1 MALGSLEVELLSA
14 ILEYVDDESPNT
26 TKSASLVNKHL
37 HATAQRIRFRRQT
50 LDLSKLGKA
59 RSHLSVLLA
68 EPDAL
73 RCIRHLTIVGNAY
86 STSLELPELQST
98 YESLARLIRDLASLR
113 GIVWRYAGP
122 IPLDIL
128 DAIHQCQPRAALK
141 VYNWCRETSGADHTD
156 PAELALAHSPA
167 LTCLQASIWN
177 SGSSGHPDLREA
189 ACKRIIANAPNLR
202 YASITT
208 GRSGCVVIMPSAAEE
223 VELAEQEEQFYTHK
237 QPSTSLKILTL
248 DGYGLSKGVIDQWG
262 RFLSFSRLESL
273 KCSRGF
279 VPDKSYFE
287 LAPTLLTSLK
297 HVSLNFSY
305 SKDADIAAA
314 ADNYLATCSP
324 LETLSLWSWMNVIS
338 LQSILKHG
346 PTLKTLQLHERES
359 THVDVPRSVLT
370 STDVADIRR
379 ACPILR
385 DFTMDIDR
393 EALDWEQ
400 EVNNQVIYAEL
411 ALFALDKLQLYF
423 NLGIAAQISGST
435 SALNDA
441 DMSPD
446 SEFYESDSGS
456 PLTEG
461 GEHHR
466 SLSAREKAMLPLR
479 TAEDTVNQAKSI
491 WGTIFKHRRTGERA
505 LDIKIGEWER
515 KMGLGYPAHW
525 VLWEQRN
532 RSFLK
537 LRPNERDDMLDEVVL
552 TCQGGLQDRLDNLR

>member
-37 HATAQRIRFRRQT
+37 HATARRIRFRRQT

-59 RSHLSVLLA
+59 RSRLSVLLA

-73 RCIRHLTIVGNAY
+73 RCIRHLTIVGNAH
-86 STSLELPELQST
+86 SPPVELPELQST
-98 YESLARLIRDLASLR
+98 YESLARLIRDLANLR
-113 GIVWRYAGP
+113 GIVWRFAGQ
-122 IPLDIL
+122 IPLNIL
-128 DAIHQCQPRAALK
+128 GAIHQCQPKAALK
-141 VYNWCRETSGADHTD
+141 IYNWCRKADGADHTN

-177 SGSSGHPDLREA
+177 SGGGGHPDLREA
-189 ACKRIIANAPNLR
+189 ACKRIIANAPNLQ

-208 GRSGCVVIMPSAAEE
+208 GRSGCVVTMPSAAEE

-237 QPSTSLKILTL
+237 RPNTSLKILTL
-248 DGYGLSKGVIDQWG
+248 DGYGLSKDIIDQWG
-262 RFLSFSRLESL
+262 RFLNFSKLESL

-346 PTLKTLQLHERES
+346 PTLKVLQLHERES

-400 EVNNQVIYAEL
+400 EVNNQTIYAEL

-423 NLGIAAQISGST
+423 NLGIAAQISRST
-435 SALNDA
+435 SALNNA

-446 SEFYESDSGS
+446 SEFDESDSGS
-456 PLTEG
+456 PFAKG
-461 GEHHR
+461 AEHHR

-479 TAEDTVNQAKSI
+479 TAEDTVSQAKSI

-525 VLWEQRN
+525 VLWEQGN
-532 RSFLK
+532 RWFLK

-552 TCQGGLQDRLDNLR
+552 TCQGGL

>member
-37 HATAQRIRFRRQT
+37 HATARRIRFRRQT

-59 RSHLSVLLA
+59 RSRLSVLLA

-73 RCIRHLTIVGNAY
+73 RCIRHLTIVGNAH
-86 STSLELPELQST
+86 STPLEPPELQST

-113 GIVWRYAGP
+113 GIVWRFAGQ
-122 IPLDIL
+122 IPLNIL

-141 VYNWCRETSGADHTD
+141 VYNWCRDADGADHTD
-156 PAELALAHSPA
+156 PAELALAHSSA

-177 SGSSGHPDLREA
+177 SGGGHPDLREA
-189 ACKRIIANAPNLR
+189 ACKRIIANAPNLQ

-208 GRSGCVVIMPSAAEE
+208 GRSGCVFTLLSAAEE
-223 VELAEQEEQFYTHK
+223 AELAAQQEQFYTHK
-237 QPSTSLKILTL
+237 QPSTSLKTLTL
-248 DGYGLSKGVIDQWG
+248 DGYGLSKDTIDQWG
-262 RFLSFSRLESL
+262 RFLNFSKLESL

-279 VPDKSYFE
+279 VPNKSYFE

-305 SKDADIAAA
+305 SRDADIAAA

-346 PTLKTLQLHERES
+346 PTLKILQLHERES
-359 THVDVPRSVLT
+359 THVDVPRAVLT

-379 ACPILR
+379 ACPMLR

-400 EVNNQVIYAEL
+400 EVNNQTIYAEL

-423 NLGIAAQISGST
+423 NLGIAAQISRAT

-441 DMSPD
+441 DVSPD
-446 SEFYESDSGS
+446 SEFCESDDGS
-456 PLTEG
+456 PLAKG
-461 GEHHR
+461 REHHR
-466 SLSAREKAMLPLR
+466 SLSAREKALLPLR
-479 TAEDTVNQAKSI
+479 TAEDTVTQAKSI
-491 WGTIFKHRRTGERA
+491 WRTIFKHRRTGERA

-525 VLWEQRN
+525 VLWEQHN

-552 TCQGGLQDRLDNLR
+552 TCQGGLREDLII

>member
-1 MALGSLEVELLSA
+1 
-14 ILEYVDDESPNT
+14 
-26 TKSASLVNKHL
+26 
-37 HATAQRIRFRRQT
+37 
-50 LDLSKLGKA
+50 
-59 RSHLSVLLA
+59 
-68 EPDAL
+68 
-73 RCIRHLTIVGNAY
+73 
-86 STSLELPELQST
+86 
-98 YESLARLIRDLASLR
+98 
-113 GIVWRYAGP
+113 
-122 IPLDIL
+122 
-128 DAIHQCQPRAALK
+128 
-141 VYNWCRETSGADHTD
+141 
-156 PAELALAHSPA
+156 
-167 LTCLQASIWN
+167 
-177 SGSSGHPDLREA
+177 
-189 ACKRIIANAPNLR
+189 
-202 YASITT
+202 
-208 GRSGCVVIMPSAAEE
+208 
-223 VELAEQEEQFYTHK
+223 
-237 QPSTSLKILTL
+237 L
-248 DGYGLSKGVIDQWG
+248 DGYGLSKDVIDQWG
-262 RFLSFSRLESL
+262 RFLNFSKLESL

-346 PTLKTLQLHERES
+346 PTLKILQLHERES
-359 THVDVPRSVLT
+359 THVDVPRTVLT

-400 EVNNQVIYAEL
+400 EVNNQTIYAEL
-411 ALFALDKLQLYF
+411 ALFSLDKLQLYF
-423 NLGIAAQISGST
+423 NLGIAAQIWRAT

-441 DMSPD
+441 DASPD
-446 SEFYESDSGS
+446 SEFCESDGGGS
-456 PLTEG
+456 LAKG
-461 GEHHR
+461 REHHR
-466 SLSAREKAMLPLR
+466 SLSAREKALLPLR
-479 TAEDTVNQAKSI
+479 TADDTVAQAKSI
-491 WGTIFKHRRTGERA
+491 WRTIFKHRRTGERA

-515 KMGLGYPAHW
+515 KMGVGYPTHW

-552 TCQGGLQDRLDNLR
+552 TCQGGLQGRI

>member
-37 HATAQRIRFRRQT
+37 HATARRIRFRRQT

-59 RSHLSVLLA
+59 RSRISELLA

-73 RCIRHLTIVGNAY
+73 RCIRHLTIVGNAQ
-86 STSLELPELQST
+86 SHPLELPELQST

-113 GIVWRYAGP
+113 GIVWRCAGQ
-122 IPLDIL
+122 IPLNIL

-141 VYNWCRETSGADHTD
+141 VYNWCREAAEADHTD
-156 PAELALAHSPA
+156 PAELALAHSSA
-167 LTCLQASIWN
+167 LTCVQASIWT
-177 SGSSGHPDLREA
+177 SGSDPLPDLREA
-189 ACKRIIANAPNLR
+189 ACKRIIANAPNLQ
-202 YASITT
+202 YVSITT
-208 GRSGCVVIMPSAAEE
+208 GRSDRVFTMLSAAEE
-223 VELAEQEEQFYTHK
+223 LELAEQEEQFYTHK
-237 QPSTSLKILTL
+237 QPSTSLKTLTL
-248 DGYGLSKGVIDQWG
+248 DGYGLSKGTIDQWS
-262 RFLSFSRLESL
+262 RFLDFSKLESL

-305 SKDADIAAA
+305 SKDANIAAA

-324 LETLSLWSWMNVIS
+324 LETLSLWSWMNVVS

-359 THVDVPRSVLT
+359 THVDVPRTVLT

-379 ACPILR
+379 ACPRLR

-393 EALDWEQ
+393 EAHDWEQ
-400 EVNNQVIYAEL
+400 EVNNQTIYAEL
-411 ALFALDKLQLYF
+411 ALFTLDKLQLYF
-423 NLGIAAQISGST
+423 DLGIAARISGAV

-441 DMSPD
+441 GVSPD
-446 SEFYESDSGS
+446 SEFSESDGES
-456 PLTEG
+456 PLARG
-461 GEHHR
+461 GEHNR

-479 TAEDTVNQAKSI
+479 TAADTVAQAKSI
-491 WGTIFKHRRTGERA
+491 WRTIFKHRRTGERA
-505 LDIKIGEWER
+505 LDIKIGDWER
-515 KMGLGYPAHW
+515 KMIGRAYPAHW
-525 VLWEQRN
+525 ILWEQRN
-532 RSFLK
+532 RSYLK

-552 TCQGGLQDRLDNLR
+552 TCQGGLQGRI

>member
-26 TKSASLVNKHL
+26 TKSVSLVNKHL
-37 HATAQRIRFRRQT
+37 HATARRIRFRRQT
-50 LDLSKLGKA
+50 LDLSNPGKV
-59 RSHLSVLLA
+59 RSRLSVWLV
-68 EPDAL
+68 EPDAI
-73 RCIRHLTIVGNAY
+73 RCIRHLTIVDNVHSNPLG
-86 STSLELPELQST
+86 LPELQST
-98 YESLARLIRDLASLR
+98 YAFLAWLIRDLASLR
-113 GIVWRYAGP
+113 GIVWRCASQ
-122 IPLDIL
+122 IPLNIL

-141 VYNWCRETSGADHTD
+141 VYNWCREADGADHTD
-156 PAELALAHSPA
+156 PAELALAHSSA

-177 SGSSGHPDLREA
+177 SGGGHPDLREA
-189 ACKRIIANAPNLR
+189 ACKRIIANAPNLQ

-208 GRSGCVVIMPSAAEE
+208 GRSGCVFTLLSAAEE
-223 VELAEQEEQFYTHK
+223 ADLAAQEEQFYTHK
-237 QPSTSLKILTL
+237 RPSTSLKTLTL
-248 DGYGLSKGVIDQWG
+248 DGYGLSKDTIDHWG
-262 RFLSFSRLESL
+262 RFLNFSKLESL

-305 SKDADIAAA
+305 NKDADIAAA

-346 PTLKTLQLHERES
+346 PTLKILQLHERES
-359 THVDVPRSVLT
+359 THVDVPRALLT

-379 ACPILR
+379 VCPILR

-400 EVNNQVIYAEL
+400 EVNNQTIYAEL
-411 ALFALDKLQLYF
+411 ALFSLDKLQLYF
-423 NLGIAAQISGST
+423 NLGIAAQISRAT

-441 DMSPD
+441 DASPD
-446 SEFYESDSGS
+446 SEFCENDSGS
-456 PLTEG
+456 PLAKRRKR
-461 GEHHR
+461 HH
-466 SLSAREKAMLPLR
+466 SLSTREKALLPLR
-479 TAEDTVNQAKSI
+479 TAEDTVAQVKSI
-491 WGTIFKHRRTGERA
+491 WRTIFKHRRTGERA

-552 TCQGGLQDRLDNLR
+552 TCQGGLQGKI